1 MFSENIKNTSKKD
14 DACVIFDNT
23 ALQIRIETTD
33 KAQLLR
39 LYLKFLDSLP
49 ALKNVL
55 IKNVHQ
61 LDNRDELL
69 NCAHKTSSTAAMI
82 GAMQLFEK
90 LKALEV
96 NLKHHNTEESVAIVN
111 KSITAL
117 DLTSLA
123 IKRWTEKLTTDI
135 GTT

>member
-1 MFSENIKNTSKKD
+1 MFSENIRNTLKKD

-49 ALKNVL
+49 ALKNIL
-55 IKNVHQ
+55 NKNVHQ

-69 NCAHKTSSTAAMI
+69 NYAHKNSSTAAMI
-82 GAMQLFEK
+82 GAMQLYEK
-90 LKALEV
+90 LKTLEV
-96 NLKHHNTEESVAIVN
+96 NLKLHNTEESVVIVN
-111 KSITAL
+111 ESIADL
-117 DLTSLA
+117 ELTSLA
-123 IKRWTEKLTTDI
+123 IKKWTEKLATDI
-135 GTT
+135 GAK

>member
-1 MFSENIKNTSKKD
+1 MFSENIRNTIKKD

-49 ALKNVL
+49 ALKNIL
-55 IKNVHQ
+55 NKNVHQ

-69 NCAHKTSSTAAMI
+69 NYAHKNSSTAAMI
-82 GAMQLFEK
+82 GAMQLYEK
-90 LKALEV
+90 LKTLEV
-96 NLKHHNTEESVAIVN
+96 NLKLHNTEESVVIVN
-111 KSITAL
+111 ESIADL
-117 DLTSLA
+117 ELTSLA
-123 IKRWTEKLTTDI
+123 IKKWTEKLATDI
-135 GTT
+135 GAK

>member
-1 MFSENIKNTSKKD
+1 MFSENIRNTLKKD

-49 ALKNVL
+49 ALKNIL
-55 IKNVHQ
+55 NKNVHQ

-69 NCAHKTSSTAAMI
+69 NYAHKTSSTAAMI
-82 GAMQLFEK
+82 GAMQLYEK
-90 LKALEV
+90 LKTLEV
-96 NLKHHNTEESVAIVN
+96 NLKLHNTEESVVIVN
-111 KSITAL
+111 ESIADL
-117 DLTSLA
+117 ELTSLA
-123 IKRWTEKLTTDI
+123 IKKWTEKLATDI
-135 GTT
+135 GAK

>member
-1 MFSENIKNTSKKD
+1 MFSENIRNTLKKD

-49 ALKNVL
+49 ALKNIL
-55 IKNVHQ
+55 NKNVHQ

-69 NCAHKTSSTAAMI
+69 NYAHKTSSTAAMI
-82 GAMQLFEK
+82 GAMQLYEK
-90 LKALEV
+90 LKTLEV
-96 NLKHHNTEESVAIVN
+96 NLKLHNTEESVVIVN
-111 KSITAL
+111 ESITAL
-117 DLTSLA
+117 ELTSLA
-123 IKRWTEKLTTDI
+123 IKKWTEKLATDI
-135 GTT
+135 GAK

>member
-1 MFSENIKNTSKKD
+1 MFSENIINTIKKD

-49 ALKNVL
+49 ALKNIL
-55 IKNVHQ
+55 NKNVHQ

-69 NCAHKTSSTAAMI
+69 NYAHKNSSTAAMI
-82 GAMQLFEK
+82 GAMQLYEK
-90 LKALEV
+90 LKTLEV
-96 NLKHHNTEESVAIVN
+96 NLKLHNTEESVVIVN
-111 KSITAL
+111 ESIADL
-117 DLTSLA
+117 ELTSLA
-123 IKRWTEKLTTDI
+123 IKKWTEKLATDI
-135 GTT
+135 GAK

>member
-1 MFSENIKNTSKKD
+1 MFSENIINTIKKD

-49 ALKNVL
+49 ALKNIL
-55 IKNVHQ
+55 NKNVHQ

-69 NCAHKTSSTAAMI
+69 NYAHKNSSTAAMI
-82 GAMQLFEK
+82 GAMQLYEK
-90 LKALEV
+90 LKTLEV
-96 NLKHHNTEESVAIVN
+96 NLKLHNTEDSVVIVN
-111 KSITAL
+111 ESIADL
-117 DLTSLA
+117 ELTSLA
-123 IKRWTEKLTTDI
+123 IKKWTEKLATDI
-135 GTT
+135 GAK

>member
-1 MFSENIKNTSKKD
+1 MFSENIRNTLKKV

-49 ALKNVL
+49 ALKNIL
-55 IKNVHQ
+55 NKNVHQ

-69 NCAHKTSSTAAMI
+69 NYAHKTSSTAAMI
-82 GAMQLFEK
+82 GAMQLYEK
-90 LKALEV
+90 LKTLEV
-96 NLKHHNTEESVAIVN
+96 NLKLHNTEESVVIVN
-111 KSITAL
+111 ESITAL
-117 DLTSLA
+117 ELTSLA
-123 IKRWTEKLTTDI
+123 IKKWTEKLATDI
-135 GTT
+135 GAK